1 MLPGIWLFALSL
13 RVKVVAV
20 TEAGAS
26 GSLKVAVMVVAMGTF
41 VAPSAGVVV
50 LTVGLVVSG
59 AAPVVNVQ
67 T

>member
-1 MLPGIWLFALSL
+1 MLPGIWLFALSF

-26 GSLKVAVMVVAMGTF
+26 GSLKVAMMAVAMGMF
-41 VAPSAGVVV
+41 VAPSAGVVA
-50 LTVGLVVSG
+50 LTVGLVVSE
-59 AAPVVNVQ
+59 APPVVNVQ